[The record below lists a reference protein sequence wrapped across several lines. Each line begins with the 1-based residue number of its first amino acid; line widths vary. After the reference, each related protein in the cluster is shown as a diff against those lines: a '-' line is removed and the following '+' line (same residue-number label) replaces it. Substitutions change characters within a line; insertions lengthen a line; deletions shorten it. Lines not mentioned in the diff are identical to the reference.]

1 MLKGME
7 QASFLADKRARRPLT
22 IGLVMMITVAAFEAL
37 GTATVMPAVKDDLG
51 GVALYGFAFSAYL
64 LASLVGIAFAGEQ
77 ADRHGPARPYAV
89 GLLMFSAG
97 LVIAGFAPAMWVL
110 VIGRT
115 VQGLGAGVIPPVA
128 YVTVGRAYP
137 EEERPRMLA
146 LFATAWVVPGLVGP
160 GLAGAAAEYLTWRIV
175 FLGILPLVGA
185 ATLLT
190 LPNLRRIG
198 PPAEEP
204 ANGPSK
210 IPRAIQLAVG
220 AGLVLG
226 GPAVGTPWL
235 AVLLMV
241 PGAVIAVP
249 ALRELLPN
257 GTFRASRGLPSLV
270 LGVGALNLAFFG
282 VDAFVPLM
290 LTEVRG
296 QSTVVAGLVVTSA
309 TLSWSAGSW
318 LVERRAKHNDP
329 RVLARIGFA
338 LLVTGTLG
346 LLAALFDAVPV
357 AWAVVTWGVAGLG
370 IGMAYPSF
378 SLILLSVA
386 AESEVG
392 AVTAST
398 KLSESLSA
406 AIGAGA
412 AGALVAIGDA
422 GGWLPGSLALAFV
435 LMAVAAFGGA
445 TLTQRLPAR
454 RTAEL
459 EQAEPQLAVVA
470 D

>member
-1 MLKGME
+1 MG
-7 QASFLADKRARRPLT
+7 QPSFLADSRARRPLT
-22 IGLVMMITVAAFEAL
+22 VGLVMMITVAAFEAL

-51 GVALYGFAFSAYL
+51 GVALYGFAFSAYM

-77 ADRHGPARPYAV
+77 ADRHGPGRPYAV
-89 GLLMFSAG
+89 GLLLFATG
-97 LVIAGFAPAMWVL
+97 LVIAGLAPAMWVL

-137 EEERPRMLA
+137 EEERPRLLA

-160 GLAGAAAEYLTWRIV
+160 GLAGAAAEYLTWRLV
-175 FLGILPLVGA
+175 FIGILPLVGA

-198 PPAEEP
+198 PPAE
-204 ANGPSK
+204 AAADVPSR
-210 IPRAIQLAVG
+210 IPKAIQLAAG

-226 GPAVGTPWL
+226 GPAVGIPWL
-235 AVLLMV
+235 AVVLIV
-241 PGAVIAVP
+241 PGIVIAIP
-249 ALRELLPN
+249 ALRALLPE
-257 GTFRASRGLPSLV
+257 GTFRARPGLPSLV
-270 LGVGALNLAFFG
+270 LGVGALNMAFFG

-296 QSTVVAGLVVTSA
+296 QSTVIAGLVVTAA

-318 LVERRAKHNDP
+318 LVERRAKHDDP
-329 RVLARIGFA
+329 RFLARIGFS
-338 LLVTGTLG
+338 LLLAGTIG
-346 LLAALFDAVPV
+346 LLPALFDAVPV
-357 AWAVVTWGVAGLG
+357 AWVLVAWGVAGLG
-370 IGMAYPSF
+370 IGMAYPCF

-386 AESEVG
+386 AETEVG

-406 AIGAGA
+406 AIGTGA
-412 AGALVAIGDA
+412 AGVLVALGDA
-422 GGWLPGSLALAFV
+422 GGWLPGSLALAFA
-435 LMAVAAFGGA
+435 LMAAVALTGGS
-445 TLTQRLPAR
+445 LTQRLPGR
-454 RTAEL
+454 VPEGAE
-459 EQAEPQLAVVA
+459 ERQPVA
-470 D
+470 AAAK